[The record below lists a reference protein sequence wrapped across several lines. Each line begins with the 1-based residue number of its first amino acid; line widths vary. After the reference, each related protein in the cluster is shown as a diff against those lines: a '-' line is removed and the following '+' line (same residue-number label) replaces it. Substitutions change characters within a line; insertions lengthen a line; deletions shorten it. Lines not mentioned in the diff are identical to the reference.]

1 MSYYPI
7 NLDKIRNL
15 KFDMRAIN
23 RIEKKYGKPLMKIE
37 GMQDG
42 MLTMDETATIIWA
55 GLAHEDKELTPDKVM
70 DLIDEHSNL
79 RDVSKEM
86 WTALNEVFKSEEDE
100 KEEEVVDEKNE

>member
-1 MSYYPI
+1 MSYFPI
-7 NLDKIRNL
+7 KLDKIRNL

-70 DLIDEHSNL
+70 DLIDDHSNL

-86 WTALNEVFKSEEDE
+86 WKALNSAFGADEETEVTE
-100 KEEEVVDEKNE
+100 EKNE

>member
-1 MSYYPI
+1 MSYFPI
-7 NLDKIRNL
+7 KLDKIRNL

-23 RIEKKYGKPLMKIE
+23 RIEKKYGRPLMKIE

-42 MLTMDETATIIWA
+42 MLTMDETATIVWA

-86 WTALNEVFKSEEDE
+86 WTALNEVFKNDE
-100 KEEEVVDEKNE
+100 KEEAEEEANEKNE